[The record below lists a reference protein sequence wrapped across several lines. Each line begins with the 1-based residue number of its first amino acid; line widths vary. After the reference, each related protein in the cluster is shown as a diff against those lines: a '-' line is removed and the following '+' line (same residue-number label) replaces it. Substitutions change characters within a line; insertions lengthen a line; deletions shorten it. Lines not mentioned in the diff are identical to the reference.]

1 MLVRAEIRF
10 IRPHFEDAFGF
21 SCMKAAYS
29 HFVKGKMEYSIARG
43 VFMVVEGNSKDVYK
57 YLDWLNNAS
66 IGIEKLDMNLQELSM
81 LNFKEFD
88 IYQEG

>member
-10 IRPHFEDAFGF
+10 TRPHFEDAFGF

-29 HFVKGKMEYSIARG
+29 HFVKGKMEYSIAKG
-43 VFMVVEGNSKDVYK
+43 VFMIIEGNSKQVYEF
-57 YLDWLNNAS
+57 LEWLNQAS
-66 IGIEKLDMNLQELSM
+66 TGIDKLHMYLHELKA

-88 IYQEG
+88 IYQEA